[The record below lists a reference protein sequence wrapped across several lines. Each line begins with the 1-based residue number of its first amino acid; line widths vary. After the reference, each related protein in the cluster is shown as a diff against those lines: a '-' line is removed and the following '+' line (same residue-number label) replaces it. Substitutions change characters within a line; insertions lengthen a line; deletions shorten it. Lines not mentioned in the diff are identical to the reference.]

1 MKEFLQGKWLK
12 HPLHPILV
20 HIPTALWPASL
31 LFDLLANLRND
42 NALVQAA
49 FYMALFGWLS
59 ALVAIPAGIADWADI
74 KREKPAWRLGVYHM
88 ALNITATV
96 LWGLNLLLR
105 WGDLPAATSVGALP
119 LALSVAGTLILVVSG
134 YLGGRMV
141 YHYGI
146 GIARLS
152 KGRWRRVA
160 ERGGARVPNKEEA
173 AG

>member
-20 HIPTALWPASL
+20 HVPTALWPAAL
-31 LFDLLANLRND
+31 LFDVLANARSD
-42 NALVQAA
+42 NALVQAS
-49 FYMALFGWLS
+49 FYMILFGLLA
-59 ALVAIPAGIADWADI
+59 ALVAIPAGIADWMDI
-74 KREKPAWRLGVYHM
+74 KREKPAWQLGVYHM
-88 ALNITATV
+88 ALNIAGTV
-96 LWGLNLLLR
+96 LWGVNLLLR
-105 WGDLPAATSVGALP
+105 WGDVQTATSVGTLP
-119 LALSVAGTLILVVSG
+119 LVLSVLGVLMLGVSG

-160 ERGGARVPNKEEA
+160 ERGGANVPKKEEA

>member
-20 HIPTALWPASL
+20 HIPTALWPSAL
-31 LFDLLANLRND
+31 LFDLLANARND

-49 FYMALFGWLS
+49 FYMGLFGLVA
-59 ALVAIPAGIADWADI
+59 ALGAIPAGIADWWDI
-74 KREKPAWRLGVYHM
+74 KPEKPARRLGVYHM
-88 ALNITATV
+88 VLNITATV
-96 LWGLNLLLR
+96 LWSINLLLR
-105 WGDLPAATSVGALP
+105 LGDLNTATSVGALP
-119 LALSVAGTLILVVSG
+119 LALSVVATLILFVSG

-160 ERGGARVPNKEEA
+160 ERGGAHVPKKEEA

>member
-20 HIPTALWPASL
+20 HIPTALWPAAL
-31 LFDLLANLRND
+31 LFDVLANLRSD

-49 FYMALFGWLS
+49 FYMVLFGWGA
-59 ALVAIPAGIADWADI
+59 ALVAIPAGLADWWDI
-74 KREKPAWRLGVYHM
+74 KPGKPARQLGVYHM
-88 ALNITATV
+88 VLNITATV
-96 LWGLNLLLR
+96 LWGINLLLR
-105 WGDLPAATSVGALP
+105 LGDMPTATSVGALP
-119 LALSVAGTLILVVSG
+119 LALSVVGTLILVVSG

-146 GIARLS
+146 GIGRLS
-152 KGRWRRVA
+152 KGRWRKVA
-160 ERGGARVPNKEEA
+160 ERGGARVPKKEEA

>member
-1 MKEFLQGKWLK
+1 MKDFLQGKWLK
-12 HPLHPILV
+12 HPLHPIIV

-42 NALVQAA
+42 NTLVQAA
-49 FYMALFGWLS
+49 FYMALFGWVS
-59 ALVAIPAGIADWADI
+59 ALAAIPTGLADWMDI

-88 ALNITATV
+88 ALNLTATL
-96 LWGLNLLLR
+96 LWGFNLLLR
-105 WGDLPAATSVGALP
+105 WGDVSTTASVGALP
-119 LALSVAGTLILVVSG
+119 LGLSVVGTLILFVSG

-152 KGRWRRVA
+152 KGKWRRVA
-160 ERGGARVPNKEEA
+160 ERGGARVPRKEEG

>member
-20 HIPTALWPASL
+20 HIPTALWPAAL
-31 LFDLLANLRND
+31 LFDVLANLRND

-49 FYMALFGWLS
+49 FYMVLFGWVV
-59 ALVAIPAGIADWADI
+59 ALLAIPAGLADWWDI
-74 KREKPAWRLGVYHM
+74 KPGKPARRLGVYHM
-88 ALNITATV
+88 VLNIAATV
-96 LWGLNLLLR
+96 LWGVNLLLR
-105 WGDLPAATSVGALP
+105 LGDLPTATSVGAPP
-119 LALSVAGTLILVVSG
+119 LTLSVVGTLILLVSG

-146 GIARLS
+146 GIGRLS

-160 ERGGARVPNKEEA
+160 ERGGARVPKKEEA